1 MSQSATFSAY
11 FDIYIGDE
19 AEFGKSLA
27 AYEATSELLARSA
40 NIYGLPNIP
49 EELDEEQRGV
59 IEEINNL
66 DHPLVFTK
74 PVPLNVGRLVFSL
87 DPSPGLA
94 KTRANFLSLCSGDR
108 GMCKNA
114 PNKPLH
120 YLSCPI
126 HRIVQGFVAQG
137 GDVTRGDGSGGE
149 VNRAFLN
156 VYVQPAEASDI
167 LLPSQYTAK
176 FNDEKDGLRK
186 AIKKGSL
193 AMANSG
199 KNSNSSQ
206 WFVVLTDEES
216 KLKKM
221 AGKYV
226 VFGELIQGWDVLD
239 KLDAVG
245 GKGGDGKPLERVWI
259 GGCGAL

>member
-1 MSQSATFSAY
+1 MSQSTSSAY

-19 AEFGKSLA
+19 ATFRSSLV
-27 AYEATSELLARSA
+27 AYEATSELLTRNA
-40 NIYGLPNIP
+40 NIYGLPTIP
-49 EELDEEQRGV
+49 EELNEEQRGI

-66 DHPLVFTK
+66 DHPLIFTK
-74 PVPLNVGRLVFSL
+74 PASLNVGRLIFSL

-120 YLSCPI
+120 YLDCPV

-149 VNRAFLN
+149 SI
-156 VYVQPAEASDI
+156 YG
-167 LLPSQYTAK
+167 AK
-176 FNDEKDGLRK
+176 FNDEKDGLKK

-239 KLDAVG
+239 KLDAVS

-259 GGCGAL
+259 GGCGVL